1 MSTELTALIATAAS
15 LGFIHTLVGPD
26 HYIPFIAMSR
36 ARSWSRGKTLLI
48 TLLCGIGHVLSSVL
62 IGLGGIALGVAVA
75 KLEGVESKRGDIA
88 AWLMIAFGLAYL
100 LWGLWRGIRNRPHR
114 HLQLHAAGAHA
125 EASGHGNGHEHVH
138 IHAHGRAPEHVH
150 VHDGG
155 AASTPAAAAPPAK
168 ANITPWV
175 LFTIF
180 VFGPCEPLIPILMY
194 PAARMGA
201 GSVVLVTSAFAIATI
216 GTMLT
221 LVGLGSFGLRLARF
235 GGFERW
241 IHAAAGAMIF
251 LCGFAIK
258 FLGL

>member
-15 LGFIHTLVGPD
+15 LGFVHTLIGPD

-36 ARSWSRGKTLLI
+36 ARGWSRGKTLLI
-48 TLLCGIGHVLSSVL
+48 TLLCGIGHVGSSIV
-62 IGLGGIALGVAVA
+62 IGLAGVGLGVAVA
-75 KLEGVESKRGDIA
+75 KLEGVESTRGDIA

-100 LWGLWRGIRNRPHR
+100 IWGVWRGLRHRPHVHTR
-114 HLQLHAAGAHA
+114 LHPDGAHA
-125 EASGHGNGHEHVH
+125 QTHEHVH
-138 IHAHGRAPEHVH
+138 IHAHDRAPEHVH

-155 AASTPAAAAPPAK
+155 AASTPASAAPPAK

-201 GSVVLVTSAFAIATI
+201 GSVVLVTSAFAAATI
-216 GTMLT
+216 GTMLA

-241 IHAAAGAMIF
+241 MHAAAGAMIF

>member
-1 MSTELTALIATAAS
+1 MTAELTALVATAAS
-15 LGFIHTLVGPD
+15 LGLVHTLIGPD

-36 ARSWSRGKTLLI
+36 ARHWSRGKTLLI
-48 TLLCGIGHVLSSVL
+48 TLLCGIGHVGSSIV
-62 IGLGGIALGVAVA
+62 IGLAGVGLGVAVA
-75 KLEGVESKRGDIA
+75 KLEGVESTRGDIA

-100 LWGLWRGIRNRPHR
+100 AWGIWRGLRHHPHVHAR
-114 HLQLHAAGAHA
+114 LHPDGADTQA
-125 EASGHGNGHEHVH
+125 HEHTH
-138 IHAHGRAPEHVH
+138 IHAHDQAPEHVH
-150 VHDGG
+150 VHDGR
-155 AASTPAAAAPPAK
+155 AASTPASAAPPAK

-201 GSVVLVTSAFAIATI
+201 GSVILVTSAFAVATI
-216 GTMLT
+216 GTMLA

-241 IHAAAGAMIF
+241 MHAAAGAMIF